1 MSNFKDWAL
10 QYVLSDDETAQ
21 SEIAKKAAKEIE
33 NTRAS
38 SASVGSWAASIQPW
52 ITITKQDDDNSDDD
66 DDDSGS
72 GDIIARAKAL
82 GFLADTL
89 EALDK
94 SLLRPEQVIRLVGFF
109 GAMFSYDHK
118 AGITASAKA
127 LRQLY
132 AMKGFKPAVGVK
144 MIEDVCK
151 LKEDFKLQTAATRLE
166 IYELF
171 LSLVQDQSVTN
182 ELQDKYGTSS
192 GFIVDI
198 IQLCQNE
205 RDPRN
210 LMLWFKL
217 LPIFLTEYSTSDQV
231 TEEIF
236 KAFSAYFPIT
246 LRSSATPIGITAD
259 DLKNAVRACFAS
271 HYKVAKLAFPFLIGK
286 LDQGDAITVSVKLDI
301 LKTVKACVEQYDNP
315 QASVVP
321 HVSKIWN
328 SLKYE
333 VRNGEV
339 KDTIDA
345 TLEVLRAIANRLD
358 GTKAQK
364 FSVSLL
370 KNYIDI
376 VVDDCRDDL
385 ANPTYT
391 KQAGLLLMTVIT
403 TNIRAF
409 TLESA
414 AFVDII
420 RKNLRQPKSPSH
432 TKDLLLL
439 LNSTL
444 KSRADL
450 FKNRKQGNSEDEE
463 LFKTESKDHL
473 VALYHDVYLPTWTS
487 KSEETTSE
495 VLKQVVQGLALL
507 ATQQTL
513 RPDGQI
519 SLLASRSVCFEV
531 CSLLIHTLTKGLALS
546 QNDNSSDAAV
556 EDEAVLALQSVVATY
571 TDGYAELVDRAKV
584 EIEKRDWT
592 SPSKYTLN
600 ALQDILSR
608 LAFIGCSRIPLNIA
622 LDDEPPKVF
631 KPLQHFIKLA
641 ASMQD
646 LFPLSPL
653 PTSEKESLANSYVI
667 SALHGAMLHFRDACF
682 EKFEPKVL
690 EAYSGSD
697 RNWLEEFQGL
707 SKNWLHQ
714 LQGEDGSSEVVIK
727 EDDPEVYREFLRI
740 SLFIVR
746 HLYREAAHGKQ
757 APWTERVFAQV
768 ANLAALVVRSLDEN
782 LQKSCNLAQNAFNF
796 FFSEDLS
803 SSGPSSVAPFRKLLI
818 LGILQGL
825 RPAAMAELYAPQGIA
840 ETFMCDT
847 SRMATVL
854 LAVGE
859 IRGTICA
866 VLANKYKGGQSTFDP
881 ESETM
886 KRVLSFWGEQL
897 KTATNT
903 DDTDPAIFEVYNT
916 VTMHTL
922 AGACARQDKNVLSLV
937 PILHEAIASPGP
949 NGAIVARTIG
959 GLVKTNE
966 LLTSENHAVVKRFY
980 KQWTYTHFAKPLYDL
995 ALPTGDEDT
1004 AFAAGRYTT
1013 AILSLVSNCPFEVY
1027 QEDLPALVR
1036 LLITALNNNS
1046 SASSGGDITQPQVA
1060 TSLEVLV
1067 EILSHEPEALKEHL
1081 KAIITAGMKTYEEAA
1096 KNTNKVLARNL
1107 AAARKLTLQL
1117 LRAIPKKFEE
1127 RHLLPYALPMQRML
1141 AMASG
1146 DKSREARKVALLA
1159 RENWAKVSA

>member
-1 MSNFKDWAL
+1 M
-10 QYVLSDDETAQ
+10 
-21 SEIAKKAAKEIE
+21 
-33 NTRAS
+33 
-38 SASVGSWAASIQPW
+38 GGWAASIQPW

-66 DDDSGS
+66 DDDSAT

-94 SLLRPEQVIRLVGFF
+94 NLLRPEQVNMLVGFF
-109 GAMFSYDHK
+109 GSMFSYDHK

-127 LRQLY
+127 LRQLHN
-132 AMKGFKPAVGVK
+132 MKGFKPAVGVK
-144 MIEDVCK
+144 MIEEVCK
-151 LKEDFKLQTAATRLE
+151 LKEDFRLQTAATRLE

-171 LSLVQDQSVTN
+171 LSLIQDQSVNN

-198 IQLCQNE
+198 LQLCQNE

-231 TEEIF
+231 TEEVF

-271 HYKVAKLAFPFLIGK
+271 HHKVANLAFPFLIGK

-301 LKTVKACVEQYDNP
+301 LKTIKACVEQYDNP

-321 HVSKIWN
+321 HVNKIWN

-339 KDTIDA
+339 KETIDA

-358 GTKAQK
+358 GTKTEK
-364 FSVSLL
+364 FDVSLL

-450 FKNRKQGNSEDEE
+450 FKNRNKGHPEDEE
-463 LFKTESKDHL
+463 ALRLESSAHL

-487 KSEETTSE
+487 KSEETTSD

-519 SLLASRSVCFEV
+519 SLLATRSVCSEI
-531 CSLLIHTLTKGLALS
+531 CSLLTHTLTKGLSLS
-546 QNDNSSDAAV
+546 QNDNSADAAV
-556 EDEAVLALQSVVATY
+556 EDEAVLALQSVVTTY
-571 TDGYAELVDRAKV
+571 TDGYAELVDRAKA

-592 SPSKYTLN
+592 SPTKYTLN

-622 LDDEPPKVF
+622 LDNDTPTPF

-641 ASMQD
+641 AAMQD

-682 EKFEPKVL
+682 QKFDPKVL

-697 RNWLEEFQGL
+697 RNWIEDFQAL
-707 SKNWLHQ
+707 PKNWLHQ
-714 LQGEDGSSEVVIK
+714 LQQGEEASSEVVIK

-746 HLYREAAHGKQ
+746 LLYREAAYGKQ
-757 APWTERVFAQV
+757 APWSERVFAQV

-782 LQKSCNLAQNAFNF
+782 LQRSCNLAQNAFNF
-796 FFSEDLS
+796 FFSDDLS
-803 SSGPSSVAPFRKLLI
+803 TSGPSSLAPFRKLLI

-825 RPAAMAELYAPQGIA
+825 RPAAMTE
-840 ETFMCDT
+840 
-847 SRMATVL
+847 
-854 LAVGE
+854 
-859 IRGTICA
+859 
-866 VLANKYKGGQSTFDP
+866 
-881 ESETM
+881 
-886 KRVLSFWGEQL
+886 
-897 KTATNT
+897 
-903 DDTDPAIFEVYNT
+903 
-916 VTMHTL
+916 
-922 AGACARQDKNVLSLV
+922 
-937 PILHEAIASPGP
+937 
-949 NGAIVARTIG
+949 
-959 GLVKTNE
+959 
-966 LLTSENHAVVKRFY
+966 
-980 KQWTYTHFAKPLYDL
+980 
-995 ALPTGDEDT
+995 
-1004 AFAAGRYTT
+1004 
-1013 AILSLVSNCPFEVY
+1013 
-1027 QEDLPALVR
+1027 LVR
-1036 LLITALNNNS
+1036 I
-1046 SASSGGDITQPQVA
+1046 
-1060 TSLEVLV
+1060 
-1067 EILSHEPEALKEHL
+1067 H
-1081 KAIITAGMKTYEEAA
+1081 
-1096 KNTNKVLARNL
+1096 
-1107 AAARKLTLQL
+1107 
-1117 LRAIPKKFEE
+1117 
-1127 RHLLPYALPMQRML
+1127 
-1141 AMASG
+1141 
-1146 DKSREARKVALLA
+1146 
-1159 RENWAKVSA
+1159 

>member
-1 MSNFKDWAL
+1 MRPSSRKK
-10 QYVLSDDETAQ
+10 Q
-21 SEIAKKAAKEIE
+21 SIDISWLEIE

-82 GFLADTL
+82 SFLADTL

-94 SLLRPEQVIRLVGFF
+94 SLLRPEQVNMVVGFF

-132 AMKGFKPAVGVK
+132 TMKGFKPAVGVK
-144 MIEDVCK
+144 MIEEVCK

-171 LSLVQDQSVTN
+171 LSLTQDQSVNN
-182 ELQDKYGTSS
+182 ELQDKYGTSG

-198 IQLCQNE
+198 LQLCQNE

-210 LMLWFKL
+210 LMLWFKQ
-217 LPIFLTEYSTSDQV
+217 LPIFLTEYLTSDQV

-246 LRSSATPIGITAD
+246 LRNSATPIGITAD

-271 HYKVAKLAFPFLIGK
+271 HHKVAKLAFPFLVGK

-301 LKTVKACVEQYDNP
+301 LKTIKACVEQYDNP
-315 QASVVP
+315 QASVVLY
-321 HVSKIWN
+321 VNKIWN

-339 KDTIDA
+339 KETIDA

-358 GTKAQK
+358 GTKTQK
-364 FSVSLL
+364 FDVSLL

-450 FKNRKQGNSEDEE
+450 FKNRKQGHPEDEE
-463 LFKTESKDHL
+463 ALKTESSAHL
-473 VALYHDVYLPTWTS
+473 VALYHDVYLPTWAS

-519 SLLASRSVCFEV
+519 SLLASRSVCSEI
-531 CSLLIHTLTKGLALS
+531 CSLLTHTLTKGLALS
-546 QNDNSSDAAV
+546 QNDNSADTAV

-608 LAFIGCSRIPLNIA
+608 LAFIGCSRIPLNVA
-622 LDDEPPKVF
+622 LDDEPPKSF

-682 EKFEPKVL
+682 EKFGHKVL

-697 RNWLEEFQGL
+697 RNWIEDFQGL
-707 SKNWLHQ
+707 PKNWLHQ
-714 LQGEDGSSEVVIK
+714 LQEENGSSEVVIK

-746 HLYREAAHGKQ
+746 HLYREAAYGKQ
-757 APWTERVFAQV
+757 APWSERVFAQV
-768 ANLAALVVRSLDEN
+768 ANLAALVVRSLEEN

-796 FFSEDLS
+796 FFSQDLS
-803 SSGPSSVAPFRKLLI
+803 SSGPSSLAPFRKLLI

-825 RPAAMAELYAPQGIA
+825 RPAAMTELVRVIMEPP
-840 ETFMCDT
+840 
-847 SRMATVL
+847 TVNR
-854 LAVGE
+854 A
-859 IRGTICA
+859 
-866 VLANKYKGGQSTFDP
+866 
-881 ESETM
+881 
-886 KRVLSFWGEQL
+886 
-897 KTATNT
+897 
-903 DDTDPAIFEVYNT
+903 
-916 VTMHTL
+916 
-922 AGACARQDKNVLSLV
+922 
-937 PILHEAIASPGP
+937 
-949 NGAIVARTIG
+949 
-959 GLVKTNE
+959 
-966 LLTSENHAVVKRFY
+966 LTS
-980 KQWTYTHFAKPLYDL
+980 P
-995 ALPTGDEDT
+995 
-1004 AFAAGRYTT
+1004 
-1013 AILSLVSNCPFEVY
+1013 
-1027 QEDLPALVR
+1027 LVR
-1036 LLITALNNNS
+1036 TARHCRDLH
-1046 SASSGGDITQPQVA
+1046 VR
-1060 TSLEVLV
+1060 
-1067 EILSHEPEALKEHL
+1067 HL
-1081 KAIITAGMKTYEEAA
+1081 KNGYRPFSSRRDPGHHLCRSSQQVQGRPIH
-1096 KNTNKVLARNL
+1096 
-1107 AAARKLTLQL
+1107 
-1117 LRAIPKKFEE
+1117 LRP
-1127 RHLLPYALPMQRML
+1127 
-1141 AMASG
+1141 
-1146 DKSREARKVALLA
+1146 
-1159 RENWAKVSA
+1159 

>member
-1 MSNFKDWAL
+1 MRPSSRKK
-10 QYVLSDDETAQ
+10 Q
-21 SEIAKKAAKEIE
+21 SIDISWLEIE

-82 GFLADTL
+82 SFLADTL

-94 SLLRPEQVIRLVGFF
+94 SLLRPEQVNMVVGFF

-132 AMKGFKPAVGVK
+132 TMKGFKPAVGVK
-144 MIEDVCK
+144 MIEEVCK

-171 LSLVQDQSVTN
+171 LSLTQDQSVNN
-182 ELQDKYGTSS
+182 ELQDKYGTSG

-198 IQLCQNE
+198 LQLCQNE

-210 LMLWFKL
+210 LMLWFKQ
-217 LPIFLTEYSTSDQV
+217 LPIFLTEYLTSDQV

-246 LRSSATPIGITAD
+246 LRNSATPIGITAD

-271 HYKVAKLAFPFLIGK
+271 HHKVAKLAFPFLVGK

-301 LKTVKACVEQYDNP
+301 LKTIKACVEQYDNP
-315 QASVVP
+315 QASVVLY
-321 HVSKIWN
+321 VNKIWN

-339 KDTIDA
+339 KETIDA

-358 GTKAQK
+358 GTKTQK
-364 FSVSLL
+364 FDVSLL

-450 FKNRKQGNSEDEE
+450 FKNRKQGHPEDEE
-463 LFKTESKDHL
+463 ALKTESSAHL
-473 VALYHDVYLPTWTS
+473 VALYHDVYLPTWAS

-519 SLLASRSVCFEV
+519 SLLASRSVCSEI
-531 CSLLIHTLTKGLALS
+531 CSLLTHTLTKGLALS
-546 QNDNSSDAAV
+546 QNDNSADTAV

-608 LAFIGCSRIPLNIA
+608 LAFIGCSRIPLNVA
-622 LDDEPPKVF
+622 LDDEPPKSF

-682 EKFEPKVL
+682 EKFGHKVL

-697 RNWLEEFQGL
+697 RNWIEDFQGL
-707 SKNWLHQ
+707 PKNWLHQ
-714 LQGEDGSSEVVIK
+714 LQGENGSSEVVIK

-746 HLYREAAHGKQ
+746 HLYREAAYGKQ
-757 APWTERVFAQV
+757 APWSERVFAQV
-768 ANLAALVVRSLDEN
+768 ANLAALVVRSLEEN
-782 LQKSCNLAQNAFNF
+782 LQKSCNLAQNAFTF
-796 FFSEDLS
+796 FFSQDLS
-803 SSGPSSVAPFRKLLI
+803 SSGPSSLAPFRKLLI

-825 RPAAMAELYAPQGIA
+825 RPAAMTELVRVIMEPP
-840 ETFMCDT
+840 
-847 SRMATVL
+847 TVNR
-854 LAVGE
+854 A
-859 IRGTICA
+859 
-866 VLANKYKGGQSTFDP
+866 
-881 ESETM
+881 
-886 KRVLSFWGEQL
+886 
-897 KTATNT
+897 
-903 DDTDPAIFEVYNT
+903 
-916 VTMHTL
+916 
-922 AGACARQDKNVLSLV
+922 
-937 PILHEAIASPGP
+937 
-949 NGAIVARTIG
+949 
-959 GLVKTNE
+959 
-966 LLTSENHAVVKRFY
+966 LTS
-980 KQWTYTHFAKPLYDL
+980 P
-995 ALPTGDEDT
+995 
-1004 AFAAGRYTT
+1004 
-1013 AILSLVSNCPFEVY
+1013 
-1027 QEDLPALVR
+1027 LVR
-1036 LLITALNNNS
+1036 TARHCRDLH
-1046 SASSGGDITQPQVA
+1046 VR
-1060 TSLEVLV
+1060 
-1067 EILSHEPEALKEHL
+1067 HL
-1081 KAIITAGMKTYEEAA
+1081 KNGYRPFSSRRDPGHHLCRSSQQVQGRPIH
-1096 KNTNKVLARNL
+1096 
-1107 AAARKLTLQL
+1107 
-1117 LRAIPKKFEE
+1117 LRP
-1127 RHLLPYALPMQRML
+1127 
-1141 AMASG
+1141 
-1146 DKSREARKVALLA
+1146 
-1159 RENWAKVSA
+1159 